1 MNNPIPAKAGM
12 SSLVR
17 AKFGPGM
24 LLQHDDLE
32 LVSAYTRDLSRL
44 LFRSLFGC
52 GVVCGLKVTV
62 IPTETGAID
71 IKIHPGVAL
80 DKKGD
85 PIEVSS
91 EETFTIHPRCLDR
104 PTDPMWVVLDGT
116 TKCCGPRMSLCD
128 SDDDEPVSAFTKV
141 RYGYEIRLETSKPAE
156 CDCQCNPDKY
166 GEVLA
171 GNCLCA
177 NPESPCYQD
186 HYDGVCPNGCRDNC
200 DCRCDGVVLARIEFQ
215 KEDPQKSGWVANH
228 RARRFI
234 RPMLMSDPET
244 RPLPATQPPEQEG
257 GDGGDGGDEPE
268 HGEGAQTSATRSVA
282 AQSSTR
288 TKTKNGKHS
297 SGSH

>member
-186 HYDGVCPNGCRDNC
+186 HYHDRVPERGSPEKRMGGKSSRQAIHSAHADERPGDASPSRNAA
-200 DCRCDGVVLARIEFQ
+200 ART
-215 KEDPQKSGWVANH
+215 
-228 RARRFI
+228 RR
-234 RPMLMSDPET
+234 R
-244 RPLPATQPPEQEG
+244 R
-257 GDGGDGGDEPE
+257 
-268 HGEGAQTSATRSVA
+268 RW
-282 AQSSTR
+282 R
-288 TKTKNGKHS
+288 RW
-297 SGSH
+297 